1 MYKMIIVDDE
11 PLIRSGLKHIIEW
24 EVYGIE
30 IVAEAEDG
38 MKAYLNIK
46 AQEPDIA
53 LIDINMPNMNGL
65 ELIEM
70 CTHLK
75 HCPKFIILSGYND
88 FEYVR
93 TAMQHGA
100 VNYLLKPVDQEE
112 LANTIASTVRILMTP
127 IPRSSSFRRVFWPCA
142 TISWSAYSQTA

>member
-53 LIDINMPNMNGL
+53 LIDINMPNMNL
-65 ELIEM
+65 SLI
-70 CTHLK
+70 H
-75 HCPKFIILSGYND
+75 ILTLPTTS
-88 FEYVR
+88 
-93 TAMQHGA
+93 
-100 VNYLLKPVDQEE
+100 
-112 LANTIASTVRILMTP
+112 
-127 IPRSSSFRRVFWPCA
+127 RV
-142 TISWSAYSQTA
+142 